1 MSKTQTDGQTAVT
14 HITESVFLLR
24 TVSVCGGRTVG
35 GRVLHARG
43 GGCMRGERGWEEPRM
58 KEEEGEVGW
67 KSSRK
72 SLMG

>member
-1 MSKTQTDGQTAVT
+1 
-14 HITESVFLLR
+14 
-24 TVSVCGGRTVG
+24 
-35 GRVLHARG
+35 
-43 GGCMRGERGWEEPRM
+43 MRGERGWEEPRM